1 VKVLITDS
9 LSEEGVKRLREE
21 EGFEVKQAMG
31 ISGEELIKIIPEY
44 EALVVRSETKVTEK
58 VITVANK
65 LKVIGRAGTGV
76 DNIDVDAATK
86 KGIIVMNTPEGNTIS
101 AAEHTISLI
110 LSLSRN
116 IPQANASLKEGKWER
131 KKFMGTE
138 VYGKV
143 LGIMG
148 LGRIGSEVAKRAQGL
163 KMKLIAYDPFISRE
177 KAEKLGVTLMGLDE
191 LLREVD
197 YLSIHTPLTAKTK
210 NLIGKREISL
220 MKREA
225 RIINCARG
233 GIINEKALYEALKEG
248 KIKGAAL
255 DVFEEGKPFDSPLLK
270 LDSVI
275 LTPHLGA
282 STCEA
287 QKRVAID
294 IASQVIDFLKKGIVR
309 YAVNVPIISPEAQK
323 KLGDYLC
330 LGEKIGE
337 LEAQLIEG
345 HPKELEITYAGELID
360 LEIGFVTA
368 NVIKG
373 FLKSFLP
380 EEIIINYVNALLLA
394 KERGIKVVEIK
405 NSEVE
410 GFNGLISLRLVTD
423 IQERKIEGTVFGKG
437 ISRIVSIDGYPLDF
451 VPQGNFLISSN
462 VDKPGAVGKIGTILG
477 RFGVNIAGLR
487 MGRKTPGSKNVS
499 VYILDSFPPSQAI
512 EELLKMEE
520 ILNARLVH
528 L

>member
-1 VKVLITDS
+1 MKVLITDP
-9 LSEEGVKRLREE
+9 LSEEGVEKIRGER
-21 EGFEVKQAMG
+21 GFEVKQALG
-31 ISGEELIKIIPEY
+31 LSEGELIKIIPEY
-44 EALVVRSETKVTEK
+44 EALVVRSGTKVTKK
-58 VITVANK
+58 VIMVANK
-65 LKVIGRAGTGV
+65 LKVIGRAGTGI
-76 DNIDVDAATK
+76 DNINVDVATK
-86 KGIIVMNTPEGNTIS
+86 RGIIVMNTPEGNTIS
-101 AAEHTISLI
+101 AAEHTVSLI
-110 LSLSRN
+110 LALSRN

-138 VYGKV
+138 VYEKV
-143 LGIMG
+143 LGIIG
-148 LGRIGSEVAKRAQGL
+148 LGRVGTEVAKRAQGL
-163 KMKLIAYDPFISRE
+163 KMKVIAYDPFISRE

-191 LLREVD
+191 LLQKVD

-220 MKREA
+220 MKKEA

-233 GIINEKALYEALKEG
+233 GIINEKALYEALKGER
-248 KIKGAAL
+248 IKGAAL
-255 DVFEEGKPFDSPLLK
+255 DVFKEGKPFDSPLLK

-282 STCEA
+282 STQEA
-287 QKRVAID
+287 QKRVALN
-294 IASQVIDFLKKGIVR
+294 IASQIIDFLKKGIIR

-330 LGEKIGE
+330 LGEKIGD

-345 HPKELEITYAGELID
+345 YPKELEITYAGELVN
-360 LEIGFVTA
+360 LEIGLVTA
-368 NVIKG
+368 SVIKG
-373 FLKSFLP
+373 LLKSFLP
-380 EEIIINYVNALLLA
+380 EETVINYVNALLLA
-394 KERGIKVVEIK
+394 KERGIKVIEIK
-405 NSEVE
+405 NLEGE

-437 ISRIVSIDGYPLDF
+437 VSRIMGIDGYPLDF

-477 RFGVNIAGLR
+477 RYGVNIAGLR
-487 MGRKTPGSKNVS
+487 MGRKIRGSKNVS
-499 VYILDSFPPSQAI
+499 VYILDSFPPLEAL

-520 ILNARLVH
+520 ILDARFVH